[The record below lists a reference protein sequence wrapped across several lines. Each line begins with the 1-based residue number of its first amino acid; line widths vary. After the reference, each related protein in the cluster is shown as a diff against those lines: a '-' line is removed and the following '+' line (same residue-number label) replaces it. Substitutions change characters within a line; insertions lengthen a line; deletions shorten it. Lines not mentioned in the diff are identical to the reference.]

1 MPITN
6 VRSRWDKG
14 NLLYYDPAFRLRIV
28 DAIGPGVI
36 HTFKTLGNVVNPV
49 TIDPTGWTT
58 TVVEVGTGESEMNP
72 SDDEDIVAE
81 IITAANEDDGAQY
94 QAPGAAFK
102 CVDGVSFY
110 LGMKFKIN
118 DVDQIDLLFGAC
130 ITDTSL
136 LGALSDGV
144 YLESLDASTSVS
156 GVTEK
161 NGTETQTDSLGTLV
175 DDTFQ
180 IWEMVWDGTNLVF
193 YIDGVQV
200 ASHTDNIPNDE
211 GLRMSIAFLTGEVAA
226 QTMKIA
232 WARGFAWT

>member
-1 MPITN
+1 MPVTN
-6 VRSRWDKG
+6 VKSRWDLG
-14 NLLYYDPAFRLRIV
+14 NLLYYDSAFIHRILE
-28 DAIGPGVI
+28 AIGPGVI
-36 HTFKTLGNVVNPV
+36 HQFASLGNVINPV

-58 TVVEVGTGESEMNP
+58 TVVEVGSGESEMNP
-72 SDDEDIVAE
+72 SNDEDVVAE
-81 IITAANEDDGAQY
+81 IITAANENDGAQY

-102 CVDGVSFY
+102 CVDGVKFY

-118 DVDQIDLLFGAC
+118 DVDQVDLLFGAC

-136 LGALSDGV
+136 LGGMSDGV
-144 YLESLDASTSVS
+144 YMESLDGSASVS

-161 NGTETQTDSLGTLV
+161 DASEEQTDSLGTLE
-175 DDTFQ
+175 DDAFQ
-180 IWEMVWDGTNLVF
+180 TWEMVWDGTNLVF

-200 ASHTDNIPNDE
+200 ASHTTTIPDNE
-211 GLRMSIAFLTGEVAA
+211 GLRMSIALLSGEAIA